1 MEVTKIKNIDFDELK
16 SIEFDLAIYA
26 CGYEIRSSF
35 LFQQNIRSTETVYLK
50 FMNHQ
55 EEKSFRKNTI
65 IYGSTLC
72 IEQRHDKNEKL
83 IDYLKTFLKNNKKEN
98 LKILIDYSSMSRL
111 WYSAILFYFK
121 YLKAENSISLYFNYS
136 IPKKPKTIGNYKG
149 IHFSPIEYFSRI
161 SIPEKPTALIVCLG
175 DNSFQSIGLKNF
187 FDAEKVILFYA
198 ESKYQEE
205 ILQLNNSILE
215 KTSDRNLYGFPLR
228 DTLYTKFILEKICKE
243 TLSDYRIVI
252 APCGPKTFTL
262 ASFIVAMS
270 IEEIDIWRVS
280 KSTEVVELKEPN
292 GEVIITSIEMKTV
305 TNNMYHSIG

>member
-1 MEVTKIKNIDFDELK
+1 MEVIKVNNIDIDELK
-16 SIEFDLAIYA
+16 SIEFDLAIFA

-35 LFQQNIRSTETVYLK
+35 LFQQNINSVEAICLK
-50 FMNHQ
+50 FLNHN
-55 EEKSFRKNTI
+55 EEKSFEKNAI
-65 IYGSTLC
+65 IYGSIFT
-72 IEQRHDKNEKL
+72 IEQKHDENEQL
-83 IDYLKTFLKNNKKEN
+83 IKYLNNYIDSQKTKN
-98 LKILIDYSSMSRL
+98 LKILVDYSSMSRL

-121 YLKAENSISLYFNYS
+121 YLKTDKSISLYFSYS
-136 IPKKPKTIGNYKG
+136 IPKKPKTIGKYKG

-175 DNSFQSIGLKNF
+175 DNAFQSIGLQNF
-187 FDAEKVILFYA
+187 FDAEKAILFFA

-205 ILQLNNSILE
+205 ILSLNKSIIE
-215 KTSDRNLYGFPLR
+215 KTPDKNLFGFPLR
-228 DTLYTKFILEKICKE
+228 DTLYTKFILEKISKE
-243 TLSDYRIVI
+243 ISNDYRIVI

-280 KSTEVVELKEPN
+280 KSSQVVELKEPN
-292 GEVIITSIEMKTV
+292 GEVIITSIKMKTV